1 MLCPEAQEGSRQR
14 EGMSAGLGRGAP
26 NSASRRRMFEVQGAA
41 NNSLVVTPRC
51 LSQGFIIY
59 FPNLAKF

>member
-26 NSASRRRMFEVQGAA
+26 NSASRRRMSKCKEQLTIA
-41 NNSLVVTPRC
+41 
-51 LSQGFIIY
+51 
-59 FPNLAKF
+59 